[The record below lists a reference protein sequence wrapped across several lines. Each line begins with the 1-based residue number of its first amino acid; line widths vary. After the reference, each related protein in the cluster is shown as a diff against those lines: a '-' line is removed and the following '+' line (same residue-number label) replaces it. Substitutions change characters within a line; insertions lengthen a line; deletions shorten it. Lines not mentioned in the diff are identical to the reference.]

1 MPKSR
6 AKNLDDKTI
15 ELIVG
20 ILDGWSGKLT
30 WDLLAD
36 AIAKR
41 TGAHYTRQA
50 LDKHAR
56 IKMAFQLR
64 KERLTGVPQA
74 TRKRKLSEAET
85 GALMQR
91 YERLLA
97 ENERL
102 VRENDRLLEQF
113 QTWLYNA
120 HLRGL
125 TREYLNT
132 PLPSVD
138 RERTMLPTK
147 GAHVPVSSRADS
159 G

>member
-1 MPKSR
+1 MTKIR
-6 AKNLDDKTI
+6 AKNLDDEAI

-20 ILDGWSGKLT
+20 MLDGWSGKLT
-30 WDLLAD
+30 WDLLAE

-41 TGAHYTRQA
+41 TRVRYTRQA

-56 IKMAFQLR
+56 IKVAFQLR
-64 KERLTGVPQA
+64 KERLTGVPRA
-74 TRKRKLSEAET
+74 VRKCKLSEAET
-85 GALMQR
+85 EALAQR

-102 VRENDRLLEQF
+102 VRENNHLLEQF

-120 HLRGL
+120 HLKGL

-138 RERTMLPTK
+138 RERTRLPTR
-147 GAHVPVSSRADS
+147 GPHVAVGRSK
-159 G
+159 

>member
-1 MPKSR
+1 MTKSKSR

-15 ELIVG
+15 ALIVG

-30 WDLLAD
+30 WGLLAE

-56 IKMAFQLR
+56 IKAAFQLR
-64 KERLTGVPQA
+64 KERLTGA
-74 TRKRKLSEAET
+74 SRAMHKRKLSEAET
-85 GALMQR
+85 EALAQR
-91 YERLLA
+91 YERLQA

-102 VRENDRLLEQF
+102 VRENNHLLEQF

-138 RERTMLPTK
+138 RECTRLPTR
-147 GAHVPVSSRADS
+147 GPHVALGRSK
-159 G
+159 